1 MQPDAGISFSSY
13 EALCD
18 MASGTCSLE
27 ELRARGSAQTF
38 HRDEAFTPGLGRLF
52 FTLQNRDSYPLSP
65 SASASAA
72 VNASG
77 IGGAASPFQRPPLL
91 DPASASA
98 YTAAI
103 PNSVIK
109 AGWCYK
115 KRDIIMGWRCR
126 YMQVLPGRV
135 EYFRDEHDVIP
146 RGVIPLLGA
155 DVKGPKRCA
164 VNGNEEHWS
173 LT

>member
-1 MQPDAGISFSSY
+1 MTPDAKVVFTSY
-13 EALCD
+13 EAFCEL
-18 MASGTCSLE
+18 AGGAASLE
-27 ELRARGSAQTF
+27 DLRAQGRAEAF

-52 FTLQNRDSYPLSP
+52 YTLQNRDSGPLVSPGFLRSAAHPASSSLSP
-65 SASASAA
+65 QADDA
-72 VNASG
+72 
-77 IGGAASPFQRPPLL
+77 
-91 DPASASA
+91 
-98 YTAAI
+98 TAAN
-103 PNSVIK
+103 PNAAIK

-126 YMQVLPGRV
+126 YMQVFPGRV

-155 DVKGPKRCA
+155 DVKGPKKCA
-164 VNGNEEHWS
+164 VNGNDEHWS